1 MPVRCPRPPRPPS
14 RRTWLSLA
22 ALSTLPL
29 FGTGCALSPLAEP
42 PRVQLA
48 GIDGLP
54 GEGMELRFVVRL
66 RVQNPND
73 FALDY
78 DGVSLDLDLRGQS
91 FASGVA
97 PLKGSVPRFGEG
109 VLAVPVTVSGLAM
122 ARQLIDLVRQGSS
135 GTSGKVAYVLKGRL
149 GGVLGGARFS
159 TRGEVDLG
167 S

>member
-1 MPVRCPRPPRPPS
+1 MPPAPRRSPN

-22 ALSTLPL
+22 AWSPLPL
-29 FGTGCALSPLAEP
+29 LGAACALSPLAEA

-48 GIDGLP
+48 GLDSLP
-54 GEGMELRFVVRL
+54 GEGMELRFVARL

-78 DGVSLDLDLRGQS
+78 DGVSLELDLRGQD

-97 PLKGSVPRFGEG
+97 PLKGSVPRFGEA
-109 VLAVPVTVSGLAM
+109 VLAVPVTVSGFAM
-122 ARQLIDLVRQGSS
+122 ARQLIDLLRQGSGKS
-135 GTSGKVAYVLKGRL
+135 SGKVAYALRGRL
-149 GGVLGGARFS
+149 GGVLGGARFAAQ
-159 TRGEVDLG
+159 GEVDLG

>member
-1 MPVRCPRPPRPPS
+1 MPVRCPSPPRTPG

-29 FGTGCALSPLAEP
+29 LGAGCALSPLAEP

-66 RVQNPND
+66 RVQNPNH
-73 FALDY
+73 FALDH
-78 DGVSLDLDLRGQS
+78 DGVSLELDLRGQS

-135 GTSGKVAYVLKGRL
+135 GTSGKVPYVLRGRL

-159 TRGEVDLG
+159 ARGEVDLG